1 MYSWRATIG
10 LISPGTG
17 VNMERDFERFVPEGV
32 GVATTR
38 IPFSGFPSPDG
49 LMDMV
54 SHLRDIASIFRD
66 AEHDCVMFGC
76 TSGSLVGG
84 PGFDQ
89 KCIQTIEEACGWSG
103 LTTSTV
109 LIKGFKELGVFR
121 PAIVTPYPDDTNDI
135 EVDFLKQQGIHAT
148 GIIGMDFPEDDIA
161 QIQPSRVYRYVK
173 KMDKTNADCIFIS
186 CTGLNVLDLIEVIE
200 TDFGLPV
207 ITSNQV
213 TLWGALRHSQVGTKI
228 PYLGKLF
235 TL

>member
-1 MYSWRATIG
+1 MYVWRATIG

-17 VNMERDFERFVPEGV
+17 VNMERDFERFVPDGV

-38 IPFSGFPSPDG
+38 IPFSGFPSPEG

-54 SHLRDIASIFRD
+54 GHLRETARIFYD
-66 AEHDCVMFGC
+66 VEHDCIMFGC
-76 TSGSLVGG
+76 TSGSLIGG
-84 PGFDQ
+84 PGFD
-89 KCIQTIEEACGWSG
+89 KECIKTIEESCGWPG

-109 LIKGFKELGVFR
+109 LIEGFKKLGVCR
-121 PAIVTPYPDDTNDI
+121 PAIVTPYPDDTNRI
-135 EVDFLKQQGIHAT
+135 EVDYLKQQGIDPT
-148 GIIGMDFPEDDIA
+148 GIVGMDFPEDDIA
-161 QIQPSRVYRYVK
+161 LIQPSRVYKYVK
-173 KMDKTNADCIFIS
+173 RIDKSGADSIFVS

-213 TLWGALRHSQVGTKI
+213 TLWGALRHSQVGTRI

-235 TL
+235 SL